1 VAWVDPL
8 GLQAAPA
15 KCKTAKGGRF
25 ATADGA
31 AKAAMMRY
39 NDKSIRDNVE
49 YGGLVYKTPD
59 GKYDFT
65 KATRGEKDTVNPWG
79 PTAKSIPKCAQEV
92 GYWHTHGDHSDQ
104 YGNRTT
110 RAKDYYGSNN
120 FSPEDKDAAK
130 AGMQHDHPDYR
141 GYVGTPSDGYKGYN
155 PKANQTYRL

>member
-1 VAWVDPL
+1 MQDS
-8 GLQAAPA
+8 Q
-15 KCKTAKGGRF
+15 GGRF

-92 GYWHTHGDHSDQ
+92 GYWHTHGDHS
-104 YGNRTT
+104 
-110 RAKDYYGSNN
+110 GSIRESHN
-120 FSPEDKDAAK
+120 
-130 AGMQHDHPDYR
+130 AGQGLLR
-141 GYVGTPSDGYKGYN
+141 KQQLLSRRQGRRQSRNAT
-155 PKANQTYRL
+155 